1 MKYKMKYLL
10 FYNIERAFL
19 NNITRVVIYLI
30 LLLITFQLVF
40 KLLEIWY
47 FISTIWAIVAFW
59 YWYKKYERD
68 KELEVVEKY
77 TEKYNTLVENLY
89 KNRTRTNYRK
99 LFNLYWEEFF
109 LKSKWYISDELW
121 EQWEYWIRSD
131 LNREFKK
138 EQYKNIWDKLIK
150 ENPKNS
156 RDFFKHLFYKSW
168 VNIENSKINWKSF
181 YDYFIN

>member
-1 MKYKMKYLL
+1 MNK
-10 FYNIERAFL
+10 NIFAYDLEK
-19 NNITRVVIYLI
+19 I
-30 LLLITFQLVF
+30 LLRNMTFVILII
-40 KLLEIWY
+40 IWVIWILF
-47 FISTIWAIVAFW
+47 FILDKKILDIKYALTSTWAIVAFW

-138 EQYKNIWDKLIK
+138 E
-150 ENPKNS
+150 
-156 RDFFKHLFYKSW
+156 
-168 VNIENSKINWKSF
+168 
-181 YDYFIN
+181 

>member
-1 MKYKMKYLL
+1 MNK
-10 FYNIERAFL
+10 NIFAYDLEK
-19 NNITRVVIYLI
+19 I
-30 LLLITFQLVF
+30 LLRNMTFVILII
-40 KLLEIWY
+40 IWVIWILF
-47 FISTIWAIVAFW
+47 FILDKKILDIKYALTSTWAIVAFW

-77 TEKYNTLVENLY
+77 TEQYNTLVENLY

-138 EQYKNIWDKLIK
+138 E
-150 ENPKNS
+150 
-156 RDFFKHLFYKSW
+156 
-168 VNIENSKINWKSF
+168 
-181 YDYFIN
+181 